1 VGVDFQ
7 VDRMALDAIY
17 SVVPPEMIIALTT
30 KQTEEEACESI
41 QMMRVGDDRIMK
53 ASAQKVW
60 HKYELLAFHDGEDI
74 EIFSM

>member
-1 VGVDFQ
+1 
-7 VDRMALDAIY
+7 MALEAIY

-53 ASAQKVW
+53 AST
-60 HKYELLAFHDGEDI
+60 
-74 EIFSM
+74 